1 MKCKFYSFWIN
12 YPCFSSVYNLFII
25 WNVNLE
31 LVVNSTSFPTVYNLF
46 IIWNV
51 NFETSTNTVLLFPVY
66 NLFIIWNVND
76 EFEKIKNDRI
86 KGL

>member
-1 MKCKFYSFWIN
+1 MLLKA
-12 YPCFSSVYNLFII
+12 
-25 WNVNLE
+25 
-31 LVVNSTSFPTVYNLF
+31 VYNLF